1 MASWKDF
8 KVLNLRLFVSCWYG
22 FSQNFQEVTWQ
33 FEYLKARS
41 VFKTES
47 SIEDGTCCKNS

>member
-8 KVLNLRLFVSCWYG
+8 KALNLRFFVSCWYG

-33 FEYLKARS
+33 SEDLKASS

-47 SIEDGTCCKNS
+47 SIEDETCCKNS